1 MKIILL
7 GYMASGKSSI
17 GKIVSK
23 LINIDFI
30 DLDDFI
36 EEKYNCSLV
45 EIFKTKG
52 EIFFRKIERLALLEL
67 LGSEKPFVISL
78 GGGTPCYYDNMD
90 LLLNKEKVTSFYLKS
105 SLTELVSRLET
116 EKMHRPLISH
126 LKSKEDLTEF
136 IGKHLFERS
145 FYYNKAHYIIQNN
158 GDNEIAIQEIVSN
171 LY

>member
-7 GYMASGKSSI
+7 GYMSCGKSTI
-17 GKIVSK
+17 GKILSK
-23 LINIDFI
+23 FINIDFI

-36 EEKYNCSLV
+36 EEKYNSSLT

-52 EIFFRKIERLALLEL
+52 ELFFRKIERLALLEL
-67 LGSEKPFVISL
+67 LGSRKPFVLSL

-90 LLLNKEKVTSFYLKS
+90 LLLETEKVKSFYLKS
-105 SLTELVSRLET
+105 SLPKLVNRLEI
-116 EKMHRPLISH
+116 EKEQRPLISH
-126 LKSKEDLTEF
+126 LDNKEVLTEF

-145 FYYNKAHYIIQNN
+145 FFYNKAHFVIEND
-158 GDNEIAIQEIVSN
+158 GDIEVVVEAIVAK